1 MEATS
6 KYLNEP
12 LRSEAQAM
20 QDMADAS
27 TAEHCDPS
35 AALRNLLAAMT
46 ARDIAQEHVDRLRI
60 VARLSLDHHYAA
72 REAERR
78 DTAEIAARMTT

>member
-20 QDMADAS
+20 QDMAD
-27 TAEHCDPS
+27 E
-35 AALRNLLAAMT
+35 ALRALNGNNVPLVDAPGRAIDFWRFWKESWVEKAANDPT
-46 ARDIAQEHVDRLRI
+46 LGSNR
-60 VARLSLDHHYAA
+60 SW
-72 REAERR
+72 
-78 DTAEIAARMTT
+78 